1 MGKTNYSQGYRKPDM
16 AAFAVR
22 IARHLK
28 VIYKENFS
36 ESLVNRILGMAKVQ
50 YDTRSGWNDKDVILI
65 TYGNSIN
72 KSDEAP
78 LLTLHRFLSKRLAG
92 TIRCVHILP
101 FFPFTSDDGFSVT
114 DYMQVNPSLGTWENI
129 TALASDFKVMSDLVI
144 NHVSVSH
151 PWFQNYLSDTIPGK
165 GYFIEKDPGAD
176 YKQVARP
183 RNTPLFT
190 CFDVQGGQ
198 RQVWTTF
205 SADQADLNF
214 SNPDVLIEMIRILLF
229 YISKGIRII
238 RLDAIAFLWKSEGT
252 ACLHLPETHQTVKLL
267 RDLVDFVSPGSVILT
282 ETNVPNLENWSY
294 FGNGDEAHMVYQFSL
309 PPLLLHALFSGCAQ
323 YLNQWALE
331 IPALRP
337 NQTFLN
343 YTASHD
349 GIGVR
354 PLEGLLPQK
363 EIEELIAGMTGFG
376 GLVSS
381 KTNPDG
387 SLSPYEINITYLD
400 ALKGDRNGTDSLQ
413 EERFICSQ
421 TIMMSLQGI
430 PAFYFNSLFGTS
442 NDHEGVGISGRAR
455 SINRKQWRED
465 ELDHQLSSDTIHT
478 RIFNELSRL
487 IRIRQ
492 ECSAF
497 HPNSIQEILT
507 TDERVFAIQRHSPES
522 GETIWCISNLT
533 GKYIEIGGIR
543 EGVKKGYD
551 LISCE
556 TSGLSDRIPMN
567 SYQTKWIVEI
577 SNA

>member
-1 MGKTNYSQGYRKPDM
+1 MGKTDHSQGYRKPDM
-16 AAFAVR
+16 AAFAGR

-28 VIYKENFS
+28 IIYKDNFS
-36 ESLVNRILGMAKVQ
+36 EGLVNRILGMARVQ
-50 YDTRSGWNDKDVILI
+50 YDTRSGWDEKDVILI
-65 TYGNSIN
+65 TYGNSIY
-72 KSDEAP
+72 KSEEAP
-78 LLTLHRFLSKRLAG
+78 LHTLHRFLSKRLAG
-92 TIRCVHILP
+92 TISCVHILP

-129 TALASDFKVMSDLVI
+129 TGLNSDFNVMSDLVI

-151 PWFQNYLSDTIPGK
+151 SWFKNYISDTIPGK

-176 YKQVARP
+176 YSRVVRP
-183 RNTPLFT
+183 RSTSLFT
-190 CFDVQGGQ
+190 CFDTPGGQ

-214 SNPDVLIEMIRILLF
+214 SNPDVMIEMIRILLF

-238 RLDAIAFLWKSEGT
+238 RLDAIAFLWKSGGT
-252 ACLHLPETHQTVKLL
+252 TCLHLPETHQTVKML

-294 FGNGDEAHMVYQFSL
+294 FGDGDEAHMVYQFSL
-309 PPLLLHALFSGCAQ
+309 PPLLLHALFSGCAK
-323 YLNQWALE
+323 YLNQWAFE
-331 IPALRP
+331 IPALSA

-363 EIEELIAGMTGFG
+363 EIEELIGGMKGFG
-376 GLVSS
+376 GIVSS

-413 EERFICSQ
+413 EDRFICSQ

-442 NDHEGVGISGRAR
+442 NDYEGARITGRAR

-465 ELDHQLSSDTIHT
+465 ELDQQLSSDTIHT

-487 IRIRQ
+487 IRIRR

-497 HPNSIQEILT
+497 HPNSLQKILA
-507 TDERVFAIQRHSPES
+507 TDERVFAFQRHNPES

-533 GKYIEIGGIR
+533 GKPIEIGGVG

-551 LISCE
+551 LISRE
-556 TSGLSDRIPMN
+556 KSGLSDRILMN
-567 SYQTKWIVEI
+567 SYQTKWIVEM

>member
-1 MGKTNYSQGYRKPDM
+1 MGKTDHSQGYRKPDM
-16 AAFAVR
+16 AAFAGR

-28 VIYKENFS
+28 VIYKDNFS
-36 ESLVNRILGMAKVQ
+36 ESLVNRILSIAQVH
-50 YDTRSGWNDKDVILI
+50 YYTRSGWNEKDTVLI
-65 TYGNSIN
+65 TYGNSIY

-78 LLTLHRFLSKRLAG
+78 LLTLHRFLNKRLAG
-92 TIRCVHILP
+92 TISCVHILP

-114 DYMQVNPSLGTWENI
+114 DYMQVNPALGAWENI
-129 TALASDFKVMSDLVI
+129 TALASDYSVMSDLVI

-151 PWFQNYLSDTIPGK
+151 PWFKNYLSDTVPGK

-176 YKQVARP
+176 YSQVVRP
-183 RNTPLFT
+183 RSTPLFT
-190 CFDVQGGQ
+190 CYEVPGGQ
-198 RQVWTTF
+198 RKVWTTF

-267 RDLVDFVSPGSVILT
+267 RDLVDFVSPGTVILT

-294 FGNGDEAHMVYQFSL
+294 FGDGDEAHMVYQFSL
-309 PPLLLHALFSGCAQ
+309 PPLLLHALFSGCAK

-331 IPALRP
+331 IPALRA

-363 EIEELIAGMTGFG
+363 EMDELIAGMIGFG

-400 ALKGDRNGTDSLQ
+400 ALKGDRNGTDEMQ
-413 EERFICSQ
+413 ENRFICSQ

-442 NDHEGVGISGRAR
+442 NDYEGAGISGRAR
-455 SINRKQWRED
+455 SINRKQWREE
-465 ELDHQLSSDTIHT
+465 ELDHLLSLDTIHT

-492 ECSAF
+492 GCSAF
-497 HPNSIQEILT
+497 HPNSLQKILI
-507 TDERVFAIQRHSPES
+507 TDERVFAFQRHNPET
-522 GETIWCISNLT
+522 GETICCISNLT
-533 GKYIEIGGIR
+533 GKSIEIRGIQG
-543 EGVKKGYD
+543 GVKKGYD

-556 TSGLSDRIPMN
+556 TSGLSDRIRMN
-567 SYQTKWIVEI
+567 SYQTKWMVEI